1 MKTRQRFT
9 YSHSGVYGW
18 CVYDR
23 ERGHSPAYDACSEL
37 LPPVKVDES
46 GTTCES
52 PVMLKNEYT
61 AMRLCSKLNM
71 AHKRAMKEA
80 I

>member
-1 MKTRQRFT
+1 MNDKRFT
-9 YSHSGVYGW
+9 YNRSRVYGW

-23 ERGHSPAYDACSEL
+23 EQGHSPAYDACSEL

-46 GTTCES
+46 GITCES
-52 PVMLKNEYT
+52 PVMLKSEYAT
-61 AMRLCSKLNM
+61 MRLCSRLNL

-80 I
+80 M